1 MEEHELGP
9 LGAAGSRSSVEERV
23 SASERANPEVRRI
36 GTGGEE
42 AVGARGRAGDD
53 VVAMSVVGACEVRG

>member
-1 MEEHELGP
+1 MEEHDLGP
-9 LGAAGSRSSVEERV
+9 LGAAGRWSSIEQRV
-23 SASERANPEVRRI
+23 SASERANPEVRRG
-36 GTGGEE
+36 GTGREE